1 MFSQD
6 FLIWIIFAVPS
17 ILIASTIHEYFHAW
31 SAYKLGDPT
40 AKAHGRLT
48 LNPLAHI
55 DPIGAIMMV
64 VFRFGWSKPV
74 PINEWN
80 FEHRRRDKALTA
92 LAGPVSNFLVA
103 IITAILYKIIGDWY
117 LIRVFLFTF
126 ATINLSLAIFN
137 IIPIPPLDG
146 HKIVNGLLPQRL
158 SYYWEMLEKYSW
170 VLILLI
176 LIPFSPL
183 SRLISSF
190 INTVLNFF
198 LRILGFL

>member
-1 MFSQD
+1 MFSED
-6 FLIWIIFAVPS
+6 FLVWIIFAVPS

-31 SAYKLGDPT
+31 TAYKLGDPT
-40 AKAHGRLT
+40 AKASGRLT

-55 DPIGAIMMV
+55 DIIGALMMV
-64 VFRFGWSKPV
+64 LFRFGWSKPV

-92 LAGPVSNFLVA
+92 LAGPVSNLLVA
-103 IITAILYKIIGDWY
+103 IIVAILYQILPNWY
-117 LIRVFLFTF
+117 LVKFLLFTF

-137 IIPIPPLDG
+137 IIPIAPLDG
-146 HKIVNGLLPQRL
+146 HKIVNGILPRKL

-170 VLILLI
+170 ILIILI

-183 SRLISSF
+183 SRLVSTF
-190 INTVLNFF
+190 ITTVLEFF
-198 LRILGFL
+198 MRILGFL

>member
-40 AKAHGRLT
+40 AKANGRLT

-55 DPIGAIMMV
+55 DIVGALMMV
-64 VFRFGWSKPV
+64 LFRFGWSKPV

-92 LAGPVSNFLVA
+92 LAGPLSNLLVA
-103 IITAILYKIIGDWY
+103 GIIAILYQILPDSVSCK
-117 LIRVFLFTF
+117 VFSIDVCDYKSF
-126 ATINLSLAIFN
+126 LSHF
-137 IIPIPPLDG
+137 
-146 HKIVNGLLPQRL
+146 
-158 SYYWEMLEKYSW
+158 
-170 VLILLI
+170 
-176 LIPFSPL
+176 
-183 SRLISSF
+183 
-190 INTVLNFF
+190 
-198 LRILGFL
+198 